1 VGSLIFIILAFLCG
15 GITIVSMIIN
25 ARLAQEIGTLQGG
38 FINYTV
44 GLLVTM
50 LVLLIIMFTGNFTT
64 GTLTGIPFYAFLG
77 GFVGVMVVI
86 ASNIVI
92 PRLMRILNLKSVCRR
107 KRKNYI
113 KSIPEVTAEN
123 ILNREFDADSFGK
136 KWLTDVTEMKYG
148 PDKKAYL
155 SAILDQWR
163 HSGEC

>member
-92 PRLMRILNLKSVCRR
+92 PRIPAIYTTIL
-107 KRKNYI
+107 I
-113 KSIPEVTAEN
+113 FIGQIFTG
-123 ILNREFDADSFGK
+123 I
-136 KWLTDVTEMKYG
+136 
-148 PDKKAYL
+148 
-155 SAILDQWR
+155 ILDYFR
-163 HSGEC
+163 LGSISIGKIIGGLLIIIGMLYNSYLDNKSLVNSD

>member
-92 PRLMRILNLKSVCRR
+92 PRIPAIYTTILIFI
-107 KRKNYI
+107 Y
-113 KSIPEVTAEN
+113 
-123 ILNREFDADSFGK
+123 
-136 KWLTDVTEMKYG
+136 
-148 PDKKAYL
+148 
-155 SAILDQWR
+155 
-163 HSGEC
+163 

>member
-92 PRLMRILNLKSVCRR
+92 PRIPAIYTTIL
-107 KRKNYI
+107 I
-113 KSIPEVTAEN
+113 FIGQIFTG
-123 ILNREFDADSFGK
+123 I
-136 KWLTDVTEMKYG
+136 
-148 PDKKAYL
+148 
-155 SAILDQWR
+155 ILDYFR
-163 HSGEC
+163 LGSISIGKIIGGLLIIIGMLYNSYLDNKSLVNSN